1 MRHRLSKADQLR
13 GIRRAIRVLRKKR
26 GGPKWLLPSMRR
38 YERKL
43 AAEVRADGRHR

>member
-1 MRHRLSKADQLR
+1 MGQRHRLNKAEQLR
-13 GIRRAIRVLRKKR
+13 GVRKAIRVLRQKR

-43 AAEVRADGRHR
+43 AAEVRGG